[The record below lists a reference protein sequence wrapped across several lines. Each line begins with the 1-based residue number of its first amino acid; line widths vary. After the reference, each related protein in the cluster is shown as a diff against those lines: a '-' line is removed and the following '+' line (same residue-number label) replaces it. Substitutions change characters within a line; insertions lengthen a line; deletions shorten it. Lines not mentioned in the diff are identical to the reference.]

1 MKNEKQT
8 RRVRVKRERT
18 IKKVLHF
25 YSCTCIV
32 TYIMPSGSTLRF
44 TTVVIPDL
52 GNQRSSKVVHNSV
65 SQGLTNFYKL

>member
-1 MKNEKQT
+1 MTQT
-8 RRVRVKRERT
+8 RRGREKIERT
-18 IKKVLHF
+18 IKKALHF

-52 GNQRSSKVVHNSV
+52 EKQSSTKVDHKSV
-65 SQGLTNFYKL
+65 SQGLTNFYEL